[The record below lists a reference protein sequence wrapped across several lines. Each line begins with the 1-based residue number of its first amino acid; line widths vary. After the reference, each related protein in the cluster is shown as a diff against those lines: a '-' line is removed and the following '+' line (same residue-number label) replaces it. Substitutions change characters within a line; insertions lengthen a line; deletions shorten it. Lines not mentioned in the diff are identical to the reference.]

1 MHGEHQTHSAGINKY
16 GRQNNVMCLHQEA
29 MLWALQRLQPLS
41 IGTIHSTYT
50 RRNNP
55 MGGLRNLPSQPTH
68 MTHQHVPAV
77 QDTKWPQQDAPSKSV
92 PFVRKANDMPCL
104 TLFGVSCKKN
114 KMRND
119 LRANTPPPKIDL
131 TGVGCTPRRTRCTL
145 CANVPLRCLAWIYR
159 RPGNLTLRCIQV

>member
-1 MHGEHQTHSAGINKY
+1 MGSPEAPTTQHRHHSFNLYPKK
-16 GRQNNVMCLHQEA
+16 
-29 MLWALQRLQPLS
+29 QP
-41 IGTIHSTYT
+41 H
-50 RRNNP
+50 
-55 MGGLRNLPSQPTH
+55 GGLRNLPSQPTH

-92 PFVRKANDMPCL
+92 PFVRKTNDMPCL

-145 CANVPLRCLAWIYR
+145 CVNVPLRCLAWIYR
-159 RPGNLTLRCIQV
+159 RPGSLTLRCIQMESGLESEAVGVC